1 MMQPDPF
8 VKARADAQNA
18 VATFLPSLTAG
29 PQAPPAP
36 PPQIPPKLMESVRAL
51 SLARHV
57 ENMAARVAR
66 GLPPTAPPP
75 PSPQETFAAELDPV
89 HIRALTA
96 AIEAHP
102 EDQRAA
108 LIHEA
113 HENIVKWI
121 AAHNGQVIIDG
132 KMQLAH
138 SPQSAEVL
146 GAKIINDAVDDHDQ
160 RKADEAQAAMDAN
173 APTEARGSTEAQPKS
188 QPQSKTGPELQPAPS
203 SINPAP
209 APAIAEPASASPSP
223 VSAVQPSQNSTTPEV
238 IPPAGSGQIEPQGPA
253 PEVQPDEAAKVG
265 TTEDGEQ
272 ITQPKNSVPANQKLA
287 MDAAPEL
294 HQALT
299 TLTSQI
305 PGTSYARIRP
315 QKDDGRLD
323 QKVDDG
329 KDPDTLS
336 DFLAAQVSADSPA
349 AKDKMIAALKKS
361 FPVIDVDDKFLEGRQ
376 DKAGYPS
383 ANAQVQLSNGS
394 SAEVQIVPKE
404 VQDVTDQSH
413 AHYKAGREAEQNGD
427 NETRDKEWAQAK
439 QIHASALD
447 AFKARNGLR
456 SQIATS
462 NSGDKIRQSLEAAG
476 FKTTGDPISLGGKLF
491 VGIHQPEVESGDDQ
505 ESQVERPL
513 SLPGESSDVPIDGG
527 EQRTQSGDSGV
538 REDQGTGSDKLG
550 RAAAGPLGK
559 GQTVQLPDGSQ
570 GEVKFI
576 HPTLNK
582 ARVSVGGKMLEVKKS
597 DLQVAS

>member
-1 MMQPDPF
+1 MQPDPF

-29 PQAPPAP
+29 PQPPPAP
-36 PPQIPPKLMESVRAL
+36 PPQIPPKLMEAVRAA

-57 ENMAARVAR
+57 ENMSARMAR

-75 PSPQETFAAELDPV
+75 PSPQQLFGNELDPV
-89 HIRALTA
+89 HIRALTS
-96 AIEAHP
+96 AIEAHS

-108 LIHEA
+108 LLNEV
-113 HENIVKWI
+113 HENLTKWV
-121 AAHNGQVIIDG
+121 AENNGRVVVDG
-132 KMQLAH
+132 KMELSH

-146 GAKIINDAVDDHDQ
+146 AAKIINSATDDHDQ
-160 RKADEAQAAMDAN
+160 RKVQAQEAEQ
-173 APTEARGSTEAQPKS
+173 EQS
-188 QPQSKTGPELQPAPS
+188 QPQSSQSEPRSQTPASTEPAPPVSLAQPAPVS
-203 SINPAP
+203 AQPQPAESIQQTPSAAP
-209 APAIAEPASASPSP
+209 AAYTSPSSP
-223 VSAVQPSQNSTTPEV
+223 NSTTPEV
-238 IPPAGSGQIEPQGPA
+238 IPPAGTGQIEPQGPP

-349 AKDKMIAALKKS
+349 AKDKMIAALKDN

-413 AHYKAGREAEQNGD
+413 SHYKAGREAEQNGD

-447 AFKARNGLR
+447 AFKARNA
-456 SQIATS
+456 SP
-462 NSGDKIRQSLEAAG
+462 NEKIRQSLEAGG

-491 VGIHQPEVESGDDQ
+491 VGIHQPEVESDNGENDGESTQQEGADASSRLGNGAVASQASDASGPADD
-505 ESQVERPL
+505 SLRDSSERPV
-513 SLPGESSDVPIDGG
+513 ESSGG
-527 EQRTQSGDSGV
+527 PPQ
-538 REDQGTGSDKLG
+538 
-550 RAAAGPLGK
+550 K